1 MLIITPI
8 MLPLLLS
15 AAPNVIIK
23 SSISLFI
30 WKCCVKILRC
40 IGSNM

>member
-23 SSISLFI
+23 SFISLFI
-30 WKCCVKILRC
+30 
-40 IGSNM
+40 